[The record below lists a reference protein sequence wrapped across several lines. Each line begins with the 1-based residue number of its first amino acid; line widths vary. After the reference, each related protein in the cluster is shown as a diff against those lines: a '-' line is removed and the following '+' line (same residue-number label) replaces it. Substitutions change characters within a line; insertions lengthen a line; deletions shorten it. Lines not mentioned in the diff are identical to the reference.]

1 MRCAAHSAQLLC
13 SANCMQAFAM
23 NQQCVISWSGTHIAF
38 SYYGGAYTR
47 AARNTP
53 ANYIAEANSTR
64 NLWSWNDRACS
75 EKIAYICEFKGE
87 RGSGCWRAALS
98 ESTLAGTLPPNMLIC
113 PLPPNMLCYSMLC
126 YATPRLQHR
135 VV

>member
-1 MRCAAHSAQLLC
+1 
-13 SANCMQAFAM
+13 MQAFAM

-64 NLWSWNDRACS
+64 NLWSWNDRTCT
-75 EKIAYICEFKGE
+75 ETVAYICEFKGE
-87 RGSGCWRAALS
+87 GELTAPYQRLHLHGLVL
-98 ESTLAGTLPPNMLIC
+98 TLNLRNSCLPASQAVLN
-113 PLPPNMLCYSMLC
+113 
-126 YATPRLQHR
+126 
-135 VV
+135 